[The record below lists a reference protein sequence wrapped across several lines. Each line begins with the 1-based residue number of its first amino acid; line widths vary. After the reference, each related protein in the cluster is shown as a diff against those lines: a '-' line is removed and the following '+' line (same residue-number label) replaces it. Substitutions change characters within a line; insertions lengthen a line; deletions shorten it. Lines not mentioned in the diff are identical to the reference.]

1 MAMHASGENRVNSVS
16 GVRAGGLGHVFGV
29 ARGDDP
35 DLLRQSGAD
44 VVVRDL
50 GVV

>member
-16 GVRAGGLGHVFGV
+16 GVRASGFVFGV

-35 DLLRQSGAD
+35 DVLRQSRAD
-44 VVVRDL
+44 VVVLDL
-50 GVV
+50 NLV

>member
-1 MAMHASGENRVNSVS
+1 MAMHASGENRVNPVS
-16 GVRAGGLGHVFGV
+16 GVRAGGFGLVFGV
-29 ARGDDP
+29 ARGDAP
-35 DLLRQSGAD
+35 DVLRQSGAD